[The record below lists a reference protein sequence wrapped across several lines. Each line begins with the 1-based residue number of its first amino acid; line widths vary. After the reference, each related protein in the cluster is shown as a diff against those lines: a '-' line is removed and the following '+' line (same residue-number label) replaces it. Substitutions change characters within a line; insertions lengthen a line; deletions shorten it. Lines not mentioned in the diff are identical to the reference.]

1 MALDGIFRE
10 HWARV
15 VATLVG
21 IFGDIELAEDAA
33 QEAFTIAA
41 ERWPRDGEPDN
52 PVGWLVATARNR
64 AIDHIRRQRVLAEKT
79 RLIARASTVE
89 AEAAVYESATFPD
102 ERLELIFTCCHPAL
116 ALEAQVALTLR
127 TVGGLS
133 TEEIALAF
141 LVPVETMSKRL
152 TRAKHKIRDARIPFA
167 VPPDHQLPD
176 RLAAVLAVVYLVF
189 NQGWGGGRVD
199 LAAEAV
205 QLGRALAELMPD
217 EGAVLAL
224 LALMLLHDARR
235 DARMRDGEIVLL
247 DDQDRALWN
256 DHQIGEGRALLQRA
270 IARGEAGPY
279 AVQAAIADLHL
290 QEPRDWGQIAALYRT
305 LSSQTGSPVV
315 ELNRA
320 VAVAEL
326 EGPEAGLAI
335 LDGLPLG
342 HYRYFHSARAELLQR
357 AGRADEAR
365 QAYRRALE
373 LAQTDAERRSLN
385 DQLTRLPA
393 DG

>member
-1 MALDGIFRE
+1 ML
-10 HWARV
+10 
-15 VATLVG
+15 ATLVG
-21 IFGDIELAEDAA
+21 ILGDIELAEDAA
-33 QEAFTIAA
+33 QEAFAIAA

-52 PVGWLVATARNR
+52 PVGWLIWTARNR

-79 RLIARASTVE
+79 KLLARGFTVE
-89 AEAAVYESATFPD
+89 SEATVYESATFPD

-127 TVGGLS
+127 TLGGLS

-141 LVPVETMSKRL
+141 LVPTETMSKRL

-189 NQGWGGGRVD
+189 NAGWGGGRVD
-199 LAAEAV
+199 LATEAL
-205 QLGRALAELMPD
+205 QLGRALSELMPD
-217 EGAVLAL
+217 EGEVLAL

-235 DARMRDGEIVLL
+235 EARIRDGEIVLL
-247 DDQDRALWN
+247 DDQDRALW
-256 DHQIGEGRALLQRA
+256 DEQQISEGRELLQQA
-270 IARGEAGPY
+270 ITRGETGSY

-290 QEPRDWGQIAALYRT
+290 QQPRDWRQIAALYNT
-305 LSSQTGSPVV
+305 LSIQTGSPVV

-326 EGPEAGLAI
+326 DGPEAGLAI
-335 LDGLPLG
+335 LDGLELD
-342 HYRYFHSARAELLQR
+342 HYRYFHSARAELLR
-357 AGRADEAR
+357 RTGRDDEAR
-365 QAYRRALE
+365 HAYRRALE

-385 DQLTRLPA
+385 DQLTQLSSGTGRVRR
-393 DG
+393 G